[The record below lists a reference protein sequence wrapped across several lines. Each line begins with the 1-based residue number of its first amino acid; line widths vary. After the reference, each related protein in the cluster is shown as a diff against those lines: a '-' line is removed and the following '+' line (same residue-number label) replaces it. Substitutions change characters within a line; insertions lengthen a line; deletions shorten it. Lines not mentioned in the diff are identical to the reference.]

1 MQAGTHNDRRHLRR
15 IDVRDTLPR
24 SGNVAT
30 VIYGFITEW
39 DRLQHFSDH
48 CDEFGGAFATPE
60 EYEAGAI
67 AFLNRRLVGSMLE
80 SPRAKDG
87 WTLRIDLETDE
98 FAICDVTGGLRTYY
112 KPNPFRHGKGDNL
125 RYFRKRCSQ

>member
-1 MQAGTHNDRRHLRR
+1 VPREQVIGDLEDLAGDG
-15 IDVRDTLPR
+15 D
-24 SGNVAT
+24 
-30 VIYGFITEW
+30 
-39 DRLQHFSDH
+39 DRLF
-48 CDEFGGAFATPE
+48 
-60 EYEAGAI
+60 GAI

-80 SPRAKDG
+80 SRRAKDG
-87 WTLRIDLETDE
+87 WTLRIDLERDE